1 MPTLSRV
8 LSAATAA
15 TVAAVCA
22 VALAP
27 AAQAANLGFLN
38 DTPAAWMK
46 QADYN
51 SLTQA
56 VRDAIATKQDG
67 ETVNWNNDG
76 LRNPVKIDATI
87 TPTKTEKDGDKTCRD
102 SDVVVNAKGQSMK
115 LHPQFCRVGEGAWV
129 YQKKH

>member
-8 LSAATAA
+8 LSG
-15 TVAAVCA
+15 VAAACV

-56 VRDAIATKQDG
+56 VREAVATKQDG
-67 ETVNWNNDG
+67 ETANWNNDG

-87 TPTKTEKDGDKTCRD
+87 TPTKTDKVGDKTCRD
-102 SDVVVNAKGQSMK
+102 SEVVVNAKGQSMK
-115 LHPQFCRVGEGAWV
+115 LRPQFCRVGEGAWV

>member
-8 LSAATAA
+8 LSGAAAL
-15 TVAAVCA
+15 CA
-22 VALAP
+22 VALVP

-56 VRDAIATKQDG
+56 VRDAVATKQDG